1 MVGADPRQSV
11 PIGRYRSDPRDLE
24 GVEREISA
32 RQHPEAALLFGMGL
46 GLSVPLLLGEYLGVV
61 DVLAVGPVP
70 ALLSITGGI
79 VGYLVGHRYKRYLIK
94 QANDAEGS

>member
-1 MVGADPRQSV
+1 MVGASARESV
-11 PIGRYRSDPRDLE
+11 PIGRYRSDPRELE

-46 GLSVPLLLGEYLGVV
+46 GLSVPLVLGEYLGAVGM
-61 DVLAVGPVP
+61 LAVGPVP

-79 VGYLVGHRYKRYLIK
+79 VGYLVGHRYKRYLIR
-94 QANDAEGS
+94 QAKDADSG